1 MEVNKEEAIRC
12 RTLGAEALR
21 HSNYARSIKMFQK
34 SLQLYPLPGVQALLD
49 QAERKQQQAES
60 ESESSSSNNNTTSNA
75 SNGNGTSSSSS
86 SSNHNHSHRAA
97 AAASRSSSSSS
108 LGADGRIYTAAQVA
122 VVSQVLHSKEG
133 GRGAHYRV
141 LGIPSN
147 ADDAAIKKAYRQL
160 ALKLHPDKNSA
171 PHADEAFKAVGLA
184 YATLS
189 DSQKRRIYD
198 LSGEEDPDNRGGGG
212 GARRGGGGANFNGQ
226 EVSPEDIFNMFFGGG
241 MPPGGMG
248 GGMGPGF
255 RVYSTGFGPG
265 GGGGMAFGGMHPNMR
280 ARQQQQQRH
289 RQQQQQHADGILGTI
304 SQLLPLILILILSF
318 FKMSSDNNSTT
329 TTGGNRYFSLTP
341 VKPHLHPQSTKI
353 TAVKDI
359 PYYVSDQFLRTIA
372 RDRYQLSQV
381 ERMVERSYEAY
392 LVEECK
398 NQKLY
403 KRRLEKRASS
413 THRTLKEDERS
424 VLKKKAEEFE
434 LSRCME
440 LEDLF
445 PKSVLEKDRVK
456 RQQHHQQQ
464 PPQPPPQQ
472 NVQEEQDQHVEF

>member
-49 QAERKQQQAES
+49 QAERKQQQQQAES
-60 ESESSSSNNNTTSNA
+60 ESSSSSNNNTTSNA
-75 SNGNGTSSSSS
+75 SNVNGTSSSS
-86 SSNHNHSHRAA
+86 SSNHNHSHRAAA

-122 VVSQVLHSKEG
+122 VVSQVLKSKEG

-212 GARRGGGGANFNGQ
+212 ARRGGGANFNGQ

-241 MPPGGMG
+241 MPPGGMV
-248 GGMGPGF
+248 GMGPGF
-255 RVYSTGFGPG
+255 RVYCTGFGPG
-265 GGGGMAFGGMHPNMR
+265 GGGGLPGGGGAPG
-280 ARQQQQQRH
+280 AT
-289 RQQQQQHADGILGTI
+289 ATI
-304 SQLLPLILILILSF
+304 SGGGGGAASGAA
-318 FKMSSDNNSTT
+318 
-329 TTGGNRYFSLTP
+329 TGVLGSNF
-341 VKPHLHPQSTKI
+341 
-353 TAVKDI
+353 A
-359 PYYVSDQFLRTIA
+359 
-372 RDRYQLSQV
+372 
-381 ERMVERSYEAY
+381 
-392 LVEECK
+392 
-398 NQKLY
+398 N
-403 KRRLEKRASS
+403 AS
-413 THRTLKEDERS
+413 K
-424 VLKKKAEEFE
+424 
-434 LSRCME
+434 
-440 LEDLF
+440 
-445 PKSVLEKDRVK
+445 
-456 RQQHHQQQ
+456 
-464 PPQPPPQQ
+464 
-472 NVQEEQDQHVEF
+472 